1 MHACNNIEPIP
12 FLSVILPSHLLCVFT
27 APSPSSF
34 FFSSSTSSALSLNN
48 QVSCSKWYQSYI
60 FRLKMPP
67 KTRSQDARRV
77 DETTNLEQPQAYDH
91 IQQQLNDTRADANT
105 RFRELK
111 EAMDA
116 LVSRVDTT
124 LQKTQLS
131 SGECSL
137 PKAPQFP
144 PPKRF
149 PCSFQLD

>member
-1 MHACNNIEPIP
+1 
-12 FLSVILPSHLLCVFT
+12 
-27 APSPSSF
+27 
-34 FFSSSTSSALSLNN
+34 
-48 QVSCSKWYQSYI
+48 
-60 FRLKMPP
+60 MPP
-67 KTRSQDARRV
+67 ETRSQDARRV
-77 DETTNLEQPQAYDH
+77 NETTHPEQPQAYDH
-91 IQQQLNDTRADANT
+91 IQQQLNHTRVDANT

-144 PPKRF
+144 PTRDSPARF
-149 PCSFQLD
+149 NWINEGTPPQYQLRGLKQEFPIF

>member
-1 MHACNNIEPIP
+1 
-12 FLSVILPSHLLCVFT
+12 
-27 APSPSSF
+27 
-34 FFSSSTSSALSLNN
+34 
-48 QVSCSKWYQSYI
+48 
-60 FRLKMPP
+60 MPP
-67 KTRSQDARRV
+67 ETRSQDARRV
-77 DETTNLEQPQAYDH
+77 DKTTNPEQPQAYDH

-116 LVSRVDTT
+116 LVSRVDTA

-144 PPKRF
+144 PHKRF

>member
-1 MHACNNIEPIP
+1 
-12 FLSVILPSHLLCVFT
+12 
-27 APSPSSF
+27 
-34 FFSSSTSSALSLNN
+34 
-48 QVSCSKWYQSYI
+48 
-60 FRLKMPP
+60 MPP
-67 KTRSQDARRV
+67 ETRSQDARRV

-144 PPKRF
+144 PPRDSPARF
-149 PCSFQLD
+149 NWINEGTPPQYQLRRPDQNESFLFLRERMSLNGFISVTSTLMWKKLLSKTSSN